1 MIGAVME
8 RLLADA
14 PEILLRLGAAV
25 FLGILVGTDREL
37 RGKAAGIRT
46 HALVAL
52 GGALATLVGIRI
64 AGLQGFV
71 DPNAVSRVI
80 QGILAGIGFL
90 GGGAILKAG
99 NDIRGLT
106 TAASIFVVA
115 AVGIACGAGEWL
127 MAGVA
132 VILAILL
139 LVFGIFLERIFRRIL
154 GPWTDRTAPRENDQA
169 R

>member
-1 MIGAVME
+1 ME
-8 RLLADA
+8 RLFADV
-14 PEILLRLGAAV
+14 PEVFLRLGAAV
-25 FLGILVGTDREL
+25 FLGILMGTDREL

-52 GGALATLVGIRI
+52 GAALATLLGIRI
-64 AGLQGFV
+64 AAVEGGL

-115 AVGIACGAGEWL
+115 AIGIACGAGEWL
-127 MAGVA
+127 MAIIA
-132 VILAILL
+132 VFLAVML
-139 LVFGIFLERIFRRIL
+139 LVFGVVFERLIRQLL
-154 GPWTDRTAPRENDQA
+154 GPWSDRATRREPDQPK
-169 R
+169 

>member
-8 RLLADA
+8 RLFADA

-25 FLGILVGTDREL
+25 FLGILLGTDREL
-37 RGKAAGIRT
+37 RGKAAGVRT

-52 GGALATLVGIRI
+52 GAALATLVGIRI

-127 MAGVA
+127 MAIIAVVLAVVLLAFGVVFER
-132 VILAILL
+132 VI
-139 LVFGIFLERIFRRIL
+139 RRVL
-154 GPWTDRTAPRENDQA
+154 GPWSDRSAPRASDQPK
-169 R
+169 